1 MLTGIE
7 LVDFVREN
15 EGLTQAELAEQAG
28 YVRVIDGDKKQVMTK
43 RFMDELLSA
52 RGVKIAPPK
61 RRGKRA
67 NYKTAVHKSGIILLG
82 ATYSAK
88 WGLEP
93 GDELEILLEDDGI
106 RLVPLGQG

>member
-1 MLTGIE
+1 MLQGSE
-7 LVDFVREN
+7 LVDFVRQN

-28 YVRVIDGDKKQVMTK
+28 YIREVEGSKPQILVK
-43 RFMDELLSA
+43 RFMDELLAA
-52 RGVKIAPPK
+52 RGVSIAPPK

-67 NYKTAVHKSGIILLG
+67 NFKTTVHSSGIILLG

-93 GDELEILLEDDGI
+93 GDELDICMDDDGI
-106 RLVPLGQG
+106 RLAPSKA